1 MLVTLWMSNKWVSTF
16 PSFNELL
23 KDEDMVDPRLEL
35 SHGVVNSGDGHS
47 YRRSHSATELSMA
60 TQKLAKDEI
69 VGAGSAMVLG
79 GSGASQK
86 REDKR

>member
-1 MLVTLWMSNKWVSTF
+1 MGESTF

-60 TQKLAKDEI
+60 T
-69 VGAGSAMVLG
+69 
-79 GSGASQK
+79 
-86 REDKR
+86 

>member
-1 MLVTLWMSNKWVSTF
+1 MIGLFQNFAFHLVRGVTITMLVTLWMSNKWVSTF

-47 YRRSHSATELSMA
+47 YRRSHSVTELSMA
-60 TQKLAKDEI
+60 T
-69 VGAGSAMVLG
+69 
-79 GSGASQK
+79 
-86 REDKR
+86 